1 MIKVIMDCDPGHD
14 DVFALLTLLAHP
26 EKVDVLGFTTVVGN
40 QTLAKV
46 TDNLLRVLTLIQSDV
61 PVSAGAS
68 VHLNGLTYVQPGAHG
83 ESGLDGAALPSAKRQ
98 VTGIHAVEWIYETL
112 KNSSEK
118 IILIPTGPLTNIA
131 LLLQKYPE
139 IKSKIAY
146 ITLMG
151 GSVYRGN
158 VTSQAEFNI
167 WADPEAAKIVFESGL
182 PITMSGLEV
191 CHAASLLHEEVD
203 LFKSERPVSKMVHGL
218 LGFFNAFAK
227 NLNQPGSPMFDVC
240 PVMHLLYPELF
251 IGEPMKIDIEVNGTH
266 TRGKTV
272 ADTRLWADPKETNT
286 FVLMDVD
293 RPAFIQHFIEA
304 VKIIDAR
311 LV

>member
-26 EKVDVLGFTTVVGN
+26 EKAEVLGFTTVVGN

-46 TDNLLRVLTLIQSDV
+46 TDNLLRVLTLIQSEV
-61 PVSAGAS
+61 PVSAGAE
-68 VHLNGLTYVQPGAHG
+68 VHLNGMTYVQPGAHG
-83 ESGLDGAALPSAKRQ
+83 DSGLDGAALPLSKRK
-98 VTGIHAVEWIYETL
+98 VTGKHAVEWIYETL
-112 KNSSEK
+112 KTSSEK
-118 IILIPTGPLTNIA
+118 IVLIPTGPLTNIA

-203 LFKSERPVSKMVHGL
+203 LFKSEQPVSHMVYGL

-227 NLNQPGSPMFDVC
+227 KLNQPGSPMFDVC

-251 IGEPMKIDIEVNGTH
+251 KGEPMKIDIEVNGTH

-272 ADTRLWADPKETNT
+272 ADTRLWADPKEANAT
-286 FVLMDVD
+286 VLMDVD
-293 RPAFIQHFIEA
+293 RPAFIQKFIEA
-304 VKIIDAR
+304 VKIVDGR